1 MELNAKELDHLKRVI
16 DYLYSDEA
24 RDYENE
30 GQPADHIFIS
40 VLGLQEILW
49 RGSPRTVGQPTP
61 EPIVSQVE
69 KQSVGHPPA
78 NTSDLHL
85 VTD

>member
-1 MELNAKELDHLKRVI
+1 MGLNAKELDHLKRVI
-16 DYLYSDEA
+16 DYLYSDEC

-30 GQPADHIFIS
+30 GSPADHIFVS

-49 RGSPRTVGQPTP
+49 RGSPSTVGQPIP
-61 EPIVSQVE
+61 EPPS
-69 KQSVGHPPA
+69 SAP
-78 NTSDLHL
+78 DLHL

>member
-1 MELNAKELDHLKRVI
+1 MTSMTDEQKHALQKVVEHMWKDEERDH
-16 DYLYSDEA
+16 ECNP
-24 RDYENE
+24 RDN
-30 GQPADHIFIS
+30 HIFVS

-61 EPIVSQVE
+61 EP
-69 KQSVGHPPA
+69 PA

>member
-1 MELNAKELDHLKRVI
+1 MKLNTKELDHLKRVI
-16 DYLYSDEA
+16 DYLYSDER

-30 GQPADHIFIS
+30 GSPADHIFVS

-49 RGSPRTVGQPTP
+49 RGSPFVLDKLSNSTVAQPIPETP
-61 EPIVSQVE
+61 SSAP
-69 KQSVGHPPA
+69 
-78 NTSDLHL
+78 DLHL

>member
-1 MELNAKELDHLKRVI
+1 MTLNAKELDHLKRVI

-30 GQPADHIFIS
+30 GQPENHIWLS
-40 VLGLQEILW
+40 VRGLQEIVW
-49 RGSPRTVGQPTP
+49 CRSPRTGVHSTP
-61 EPIVSQVE
+61 V
-69 KQSVGHPPA
+69 PPA
-78 NTSDLHL
+78 NTSDQHL

>member
-1 MELNAKELDHLKRVI
+1 MGLNAKELDHLKRVI

-61 EPIVSQVE
+61 EP
-69 KQSVGHPPA
+69 PA

>member
-30 GQPADHIFIS
+30 GQPADHIFVS

-61 EPIVSQVE
+61 EP
-69 KQSVGHPPA
+69 PA

>member
-61 EPIVSQVE
+61 EP
-69 KQSVGHPPA
+69 PA

>member
-1 MELNAKELDHLKRVI
+1 MGLNAKELDHLKRVI

-24 RDYENE
+24 RDYETE

-61 EPIVSQVE
+61 EP
-69 KQSVGHPPA
+69 PA